1 MAGEMKMKTTKSL
14 AGIVISFLI
23 LFLFG
28 AKGIAGPIQ
37 PEIKS
42 VVCFVFI
49 EKDGKLIP
57 NGTAFFVGVKDPS
70 KPTSFGVYLVTAR
83 HVLYKPDTTE
93 FLERVYIRLNK
104 KDGGSEVGIIPIK
117 IAGDNRT
124 VFVHSDPSVD
134 IAVIPFLPDQAKFDF
149 MCLPEEFITTKED
162 YTKLKIREGS
172 DVFFTGLFTP
182 YPGAEKN
189 YPVVRFG
196 RVALVTDEKID
207 WKGTP
212 MTLYL
217 IEAGSYGGNSGAP
230 VFFYLGSDRNPG
242 SLVLGPP
249 VLKLAGIMQGTF
261 LDAQEIKVVN
271 TKTTPISL
279 SNMGIA
285 AVVPAY
291 KLHDLLFSEELKRLR
306 GV

>member
-1 MAGEMKMKTTKSL
+1 MKNGKSMAGIIALFM
-14 AGIVISFLI
+14 I
-23 LFLFG
+23 LFVIVG
-28 AKGIAGPIQ
+28 EGTAGPI
-37 PEIKS
+37 PAEIKS

-49 EKDGKLIP
+49 EKDSKLVP
-57 NGTAFFVGVKDPS
+57 NGTAFFVGVQIPS
-70 KPTSFGVYLVTAR
+70 KPSSFKVYLVTAR
-83 HVLYKPDTTE
+83 HVLYKPETTE
-93 FLERVYIRLNK
+93 FLDKVYIRLNK

-117 IAGDNRT
+117 TEGADRT
-124 VFVHSDPSVD
+124 VFLDSDPSVD
-134 IAVIPFLPDQAKFDF
+134 IAVIPFLPDESRYDFKF
-149 MCLPEEFITTKED
+149 LPEEFITTKED
-162 YTKLKIREGS
+162 YSKLKIREGS
-172 DVFFTGLFTP
+172 DIFFTGLFMP

-196 RVALVTDEKID
+196 RVALVTDEKIN
-207 WKGTP
+207 WKGIP

-230 VFFYLGSDRNPG
+230 VFFYLGSDREPG
-242 SLVLGPP
+242 SLVVGPP

-261 LDAQEIKVVN
+261 LDAQEIKVIN

-291 KLHDLLFSEELKRLR
+291 KLHDLLYSKELKQQR
-306 GV
+306 GF

>member
-1 MAGEMKMKTTKSL
+1 MKIINIKWFV
-14 AGIVISFLI
+14 IVIGILI
-23 LFLFG
+23 IFING
-28 AKGIAGPIQ
+28 GSGMASPIP

-49 EKDGKLIP
+49 EKDNKLLA
-57 NGTAFFVGVKDPS
+57 NGTAFFVAVKDP
-70 KPTSFGVYLVTAR
+70 KNPTSARGYLVTAR
-83 HVLYKPDTTE
+83 HVLYKPKTKE
-93 FLERVYIRLNK
+93 FFDKVHIRLNK
-104 KDGGSEVGIIPIK
+104 NDGSSEVGIIPIK
-117 IAGDNRT
+117 IHGDDKN
-124 VFVHSDPSVD
+124 VFFHTDSSVD
-134 IAVIPFLPDQAKFDF
+134 LAVIPFIADQSKFDF
-149 MCLPEEFITTKED
+149 KFLPEEFITTKED
-162 YTKLKIREGS
+162 YSKLKIREGS

-182 YPGAEKN
+182 YLGAEKN

-207 WKGTP
+207 WEGTK
-212 MTLYL
+212 TELYL
-217 IEAGSYGGNSGAP
+217 IEAGSYGGNSGSP
-230 VFFYLGSDRNPG
+230 VFFYLGSDRDPG
-242 SLVLGPP
+242 SLVVGNP

-291 KLHDLLFSEELKRLR
+291 KLHELLFSEELKRQR
-306 GV
+306 GF

>member
-1 MAGEMKMKTTKSL
+1 MKNIKSV
-14 AGIVISFLI
+14 AFIVILFVIMFLYSDI
-23 LFLFG
+23 CM
-28 AKGIAGPIQ
+28 AGPIP

-42 VVCFVFI
+42 AVCFVFT
-49 EKDGKLIP
+49 EKDTKLVP
-57 NGTAFFVGVKDPS
+57 NGTAFFVAVKNPS
-70 KPTSFGVYLVTAR
+70 KPTSANGYLVTAK

-93 FLERVYIRLNK
+93 FLSKIYIRLNK
-104 KDGGSEVGIIPIK
+104 KAGGSEIGTIPIQTQ
-117 IAGDNRT
+117 GGNQN
-124 VFVHSDPSVD
+124 VFLHEDSSVD
-134 IAVIPFLPDQAKFDF
+134 LAVIPLFPDQERFDLKF
-149 MCLPEEFITTKED
+149 LPEEFITTKED
-162 YTKLKIREGS
+162 YTKLSIREGS
-172 DVFFTGLFTP
+172 DIFFTGLFTP
-182 YPGAEKN
+182 FVGAEKN

-207 WKGTP
+207 WKGIP

-230 VFFYLGSDRNPG
+230 VFFYLGSDRVPG
-242 SLVLGPP
+242 ALVVGAP

-291 KLHDLLFSEELKRLR
+291 KLHELLFSTELKRQR
-306 GV
+306 GF